1 MVYTKML
8 MFIVLLGLT
17 YLIDKQMNKDMSSGF
32 SIGMLWM
39 IVIRFIAEIFTQQE
53 VNNDKGL
60 FFKQLWNF
68 A

>member
-1 MVYTKML
+1 MAYTKML

>member
-17 YLIDKQMNKDMSSGF
+17 YLIEKQMNKDVSLGF

-39 IVIRFIAEIFTQQE
+39 IVIRFIAEIFTQ
-53 VNNDKGL
+53 
-60 FFKQLWNF
+60 
-68 A
+68 

>member
-1 MVYTKML
+1 MGYTKVL

-39 IVIRFIAEIFTQQE
+39 ASIRLIVETFTQ
-53 VNNDKGL
+53 
-60 FFKQLWNF
+60 
-68 A
+68 

>member
-32 SIGMLWM
+32 SIGMLWITFVRLM
-39 IVIRFIAEIFTQQE
+39 VDSFLQ
-53 VNNDKGL
+53 
-60 FFKQLWNF
+60 
-68 A
+68 